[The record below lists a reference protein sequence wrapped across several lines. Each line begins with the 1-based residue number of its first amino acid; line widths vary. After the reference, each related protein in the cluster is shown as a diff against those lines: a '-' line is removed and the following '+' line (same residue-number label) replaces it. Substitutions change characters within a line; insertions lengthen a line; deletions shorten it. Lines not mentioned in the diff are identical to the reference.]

1 MKGKKKFLWIAAA
14 GVALLAAIGVIL
26 FQTLTPSNGIG
37 SISGRDPVPQEADIY
52 VPYIAGTTDADGF
65 MRGMDVSSVLALYNS
80 WQEADGSSHFKNFEG
95 EELDIQGF
103 FNLLHDTGTNYIR
116 LRVWNDPFD
125 ADGNGYGGGNV
136 DINAAIEMGQYATNA
151 GMKVLIDFHY
161 SDFWADPN
169 KQMVP
174 KAWADLTI
182 DEKADAL
189 YEYTKDCLLQLKDA
203 GVDVGMVQVGNETTN
218 GFCGEVNWP
227 NITKLFSAGSRA
239 VREVDSDIL
248 VAIHFTNPEKAG
260 NLANRAKKL
269 YNYEV
274 DYDVFA
280 CSYYPFWHGSLE
292 NLTTVLKDVAETYD
306 KKVVV
311 AETSWAFTLEDGDGN
326 GNTVAVGSNDS
337 VGDYEFSAQGQ
348 ASEIAGVIQAV
359 KNVGESGI
367 GVFYWEPAWIPV
379 QVYDGTDAKLAEN
392 RALWEKFGSGWASS
406 YAGVYDPNDAG
417 RYYGGSAVDNQALF
431 DFEGNPLES
440 LYTYKYVQTGT
451 TGVEVRVTGVESPVL
466 EYTQGGTLNL
476 PTELKVTYNAASP
489 ENLPVVWNE
498 AEAAAVDMNTP
509 GTYTVHGT
517 VTVSE
522 EEVEAVC
529 EVTVQKAGLLKNAG
543 FEDAD
548 MAMYKVEGSS
558 GNDRTGDDPH
568 SGSYSFH
575 FYNSGTV
582 DFTVEQTVT
591 LNAGHY
597 VFSLYAQGG
606 DVGEGADTFAYVKIG
621 DNVLSEPFTL
631 IGWVAWQ
638 NPEISFDVDEDGVEV
653 TVGVNI
659 TAAQNGAWGTLD
671 DWQLSTDSE

>member
-1 MKGKKKFLWIAAA
+1 MKGKLKYLCIIA
-14 GVALLAAIGVIL
+14 GLVLIVGIGAVL
-26 FQTLTPSNGIG
+26 VLMRPASNGIG
-37 SISGRDPVPQEADIY
+37 SISGRDPIPQEADIY
-52 VPYIAGTTDADGF
+52 VPYIPGTTDADGF
-65 MRGMDVSSVLALYNS
+65 MRGMDVSSVLAIYNS

-103 FNLLHDTGTNYIR
+103 FYLLHDAGTNYIR

-125 ADGNGYGGGNV
+125 ADGNGYGGGNN
-136 DINAAIEMGQYATNA
+136 DIEATIEMGQYATNA

-174 KAWADLTI
+174 KAWESYTI

-189 YEYTKDCLLQLKDA
+189 YEYTKDCLIQLKEA
-203 GVDVGMVQVGNETTN
+203 GVDVGMVQIGNETTN
-218 GFCGEVNWP
+218 ALCGEKNWE

-248 VAIHFTNPEKAG
+248 VAIHFTNPEQAG

-269 YNYEV
+269 YNYGV

-280 CSYYPFWHGSLE
+280 CSYYPFWHGTTE
-292 NLTTVLKDVAETYD
+292 NLTEVLKDIADTYD

-326 GNTVAVGSNDS
+326 GNTVGVGSNDT

-348 ASEIAGVIQAV
+348 ATEIAAVIQAV
-359 KNVGESGI
+359 KDVGDKGI

-379 QVYDGTDAKLAEN
+379 QVYDGTQATLAEN
-392 RALWEKFGSGWASS
+392 QALWEKYGSGWASS
-406 YAGVYDPNDAG
+406 YAGAYDPNDAG
-417 RYYGGSAVDNQALF
+417 RWYGGSAVDNQALF

-440 LYTYKYVQTGT
+440 LNTYKYVQTGT
-451 TGVEVRVTGVESPVL
+451 TGSGIRVTGVESPVL
-466 EYTQGGTLNL
+466 EYTLGDTLSL

-489 ENLPVVWNE
+489 ETLPVVWDE
-498 AEAAAVDMNTP
+498 TEAAAVDMNTP
-509 GTYTVHGT
+509 GTYTVHGI
-517 VTVSE
+517 VTAGE

-529 EVTVQKAGLLKNAG
+529 AVSVQKAGLLKNPG

-548 MAMYKVEGSS
+548 MTMYTVEGSS

-591 LNAGHY
+591 LDAGHY

-606 DVGEGADTFAYVKIG
+606 DVGSDANTFAYVKIG
-621 DNVLSEPFTL
+621 DNVISEPFTL
-631 IGWVAWQ
+631 AGWVAWQ
-638 NPEISFDVDEDGVEV
+638 TPEISFDVDEDGVEV
-653 TVGVNI
+653 TVGVSI
-659 TAAQNGAWGTLD
+659 TATQDGAWGTLD
-671 DWQLSTDSE
+671 DWQLLMN